1 LVDTPPQPSNPVP
14 EDAMYKPQPAPA
26 RMIPLDRFRA
36 IMAELHPERESWTD
50 AYWLRYAAQA
60 VVLCPGEPSEIANR
74 LRTVAAEL
82 SHRGTSFKGL
92 HSSLRFVVAAM
103 LLQANTEVPVFLA
116 DVKRIIDMLD
126 EVGLRR
132 SGNHQLLTAIILRMA
147 PDHDAFSM
155 FEAERL
161 KAIYQQMKSFHWWL
175 TGPHDL
181 PACAALAQVPGSA
194 EVVVGRAEAIYQRLV
209 GADLTPGNS
218 LQNAANLLPLMGFDQ
233 EAAAD
238 RYLVLVRYLQESTDN
253 LQPEHYDAVALLTL
267 LEQPPDLVVAHL
279 EAVRKELDL
288 YQPYLAGA
296 SSFAVAADLT
306 VLDLLRRD
314 MRMQPF
320 TSTADLTTML
330 SRLHVFHIAS
340 AVQVSQARMS
350 LDLDAAEVPPIAWA
364 YPYPYPYL

>member
-1 LVDTPPQPSNPVP
+1 MN
-14 EDAMYKPQPAPA
+14 KPQPAA

-60 VVLCPGEPSEIANR
+60 VVLCPGSAAEIAIR

-82 SHRGTSFKGL
+82 SHKGAAFKGL

-116 DVKRIIDMLD
+116 DVKRIIAMLD

-132 SGNHQLLTAIILRMA
+132 SGNHQLLTAVILRMA

-155 FEAERL
+155 LEAERL

-181 PACAALAQVPGSA
+181 PACAALAQVPGSS
-194 EVVVGRAEAIYQRLV
+194 EVVVARAEAIYQRLV
-209 GADLTPGNS
+209 AADLTPGNP
-218 LQNAANLLPLMGFDQ
+218 LQNAANLLPLMGLDQ

-238 RYLVLVRYLQESTDN
+238 RYLVLVRYLQERTES
-253 LQPEHYDAVALLTL
+253 LLPEHYDAVALLTL
-267 LEQPPDLVVAHL
+267 LDQPTELVVAHL
-279 EAVRKELDL
+279 QAVRNELDL

-314 MRMQPF
+314 AQMQPL
-320 TSTADLTTML
+320 TETADLTAML
-330 SRLHVFHIAS
+330 RRLHIFHIAS

-350 LDLDAAEVPPIAWA
+350 LDLDPNDVPPVAWA